1 MIDIRLASAMRGF
14 LPRGA
19 LSLTFDVVLKC
30 TTTSCRPLPTRAR
43 RECRHLRRA
52 EELRELADNHW
63 LLYAI
68 SHRSRCRPCLP
79 RRLPRRWLVGAL
91 SRTEHRTGGSR
102 DSRHRLVGPWN

>member
-1 MIDIRLASAMRGF
+1 MVTVGGVVRLDFRRVPIVPNRLDGTSSK
-14 LPRGA
+14 LIED
-19 LSLTFDVVLKC
+19 LSKHEHC
-30 TTTSCRPLPTRAR
+30 
-43 RECRHLRRA
+43 A

-79 RRLPRRWLVGAL
+79 RRLPRCWLVRAL

>member
-1 MIDIRLASAMRGF
+1 MVTVGRAVRLDIRRVPIVPIDMTGTSSKLIED
-14 LPRGA
+14 
-19 LSLTFDVVLKC
+19 LSKHEHC
-30 TTTSCRPLPTRAR
+30 
-43 RECRHLRRA
+43 A

-79 RRLPRRWLVGAL
+79 RRLPRCWLLGAR
-91 SRTEHRTGGSR
+91 SRTDHRTGGSR